1 MTGLCAFFPTRDF
14 GSDAAAVRDWAQAAE
29 DLGYDWITVPDH
41 VLGADPASREGWNP
55 PYSHLDQFHETF
67 VTMGYL
73 AACTKRIGLA
83 SGVLILPQRQTALV
97 AKQAAEVDILSGGRL
112 RLGIG
117 TGWNFVEYEALNEEW
132 ETRGAR
138 QAEQVALLRRLWTE
152 ELVTTEGRWHGFADA
167 GLNPLPP
174 QRPIPIW
181 FGGTH
186 PAVLRRAAKMGDGWI
201 PIARPDDAGKRLVE
215 TLHGLLEAE
224 GRDPASFCIDAWLR
238 ASSPDVQKW
247 AAAAEGWRGLGASL
261 LTLYPL
267 YRVESVDERIQALAR
282 FKEAAGVC

>member
-1 MTGLCAFFPTRDF
+1 M
-14 GSDAAAVRDWAQAAE
+14 
-29 DLGYDWITVPDH
+29 
-41 VLGADPASREGWNP
+41 
-55 PYSHLDQFHETF
+55 
-67 VTMGYL
+67 
-73 AACTKRIGLA
+73 
-83 SGVLILPQRQTALV
+83 LILPQRQTALV

-138 QAEQVALLRRLWTE
+138 QAEQVALMRRLWTE

-224 GRDPASFCIDAWLR
+224 GRDPASFGIDAWLR
-238 ASSPDVQKW
+238 ASSPDVQQW

-282 FKEAAGVC
+282 FKEAAGAC